1 MRIMALA
8 TLPCLLGA
16 QTPAE
21 IVTTQRDQQALAVT
35 IYNDNLALVKDTR
48 EVRLPKGETRLAFQ
62 EVSAQIRPETALL
75 RNLTPPQG
83 VLGE

>member
-1 MRIMALA
+1 MRPTVLLAALPA
-8 TLPCLLGA
+8 LLIAQETTTTLK
-16 QTPAE
+16 
-21 IVTTQRDQQALAVT
+21 DQKALAVT